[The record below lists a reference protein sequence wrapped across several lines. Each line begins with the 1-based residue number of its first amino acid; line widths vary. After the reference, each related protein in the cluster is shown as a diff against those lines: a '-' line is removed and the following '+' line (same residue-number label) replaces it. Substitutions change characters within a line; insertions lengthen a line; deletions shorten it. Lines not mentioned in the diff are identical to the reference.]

1 MAQHTLTKPAMAAAL
16 ILALAACGGNEPL
29 QGRGYKPPSEV
40 TSTRAVSLIVP
51 PDYGLRPD
59 PDSAEVVAGATVI
72 DQQEPETLQ
81 ISSLNT
87 TLGEELLMARAGVL
101 EADPTIRGTLNRE
114 NALLVGQPLFV
125 EELLFGS
132 FPAGGAVEM
141 EQGDEVVP
149 EVLIETPDEPGWF
162 EEAWESLGTS

>member
-1 MAQHTLTKPAMAAAL
+1 MVRYTLTQAVAAAAL
-16 ILALAACGGNEPL
+16 TLALAACGGAEPL
-29 QGRGYKPPSEV
+29 QGRGYQPPSEV
-40 TSTRAVSLIVP
+40 TSSRAVSLIVP
-51 PDYGLRPD
+51 PGYGLRPD
-59 PDSAEVVAGATVI
+59 AESAEVVAGITVI

-87 TLGEELLMARAGVL
+87 TLGEELLMTWAGVL
-101 EADPTIRGTLNRE
+101 EADPTIRATLNRE

-132 FPAGGAVEM
+132 YPAAGAIEL

-162 EEAWESLGTS
+162 EKAWESLGTS